1 MEHADQ
7 TRELWV
13 RFPSHSL
20 KYNNMKLTKQMID
33 DKLKQIAIHEKR
45 FGESTK
51 SRAIKK
57 YCLDKQYRK
66 RVDQFTQAS
75 LNTIKHYQYAKYTQ
89 FN

>member
-1 MEHADQ
+1 
-7 TRELWV
+7 
-13 RFPSHSL
+13 
-20 KYNNMKLTKQMID
+20 MKLTKQMID

-57 YCLDKQYRK
+57 YCLDKEYKK

-75 LNTIKHYQYAKYTQ
+75 LNTIKHYQYAKYTE
-89 FN
+89 FNQNNSDHYSNAFMDTSNV